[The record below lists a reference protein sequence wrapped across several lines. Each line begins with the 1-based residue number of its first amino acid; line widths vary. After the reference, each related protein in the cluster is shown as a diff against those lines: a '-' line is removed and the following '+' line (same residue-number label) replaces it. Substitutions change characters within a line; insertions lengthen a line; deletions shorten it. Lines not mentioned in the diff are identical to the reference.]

1 MTQILEEARRV
12 LTEEEQS
19 LRRTREA
26 LGETFERAVAQF
38 QKSLARGGRVI
49 VTGMGKSGHIGSKI
63 ASTLASTGTSAFF
76 LHPTEALH
84 GDFGMISKDD
94 ALLAI
99 AYGGETKEVLSA
111 VQFAKR
117 QGIPVVAITGA
128 LGSSLAREADLVLDG
143 SVPREADHLGMVPTS
158 SALVALALGDALA
171 SVLMKERGFTREH
184 FARLHPGGLLGRK
197 LSAVEEL
204 MHPRSGLISV
214 GQESSFHEILKAVAH
229 RNFGIVPVLGEGH
242 RLLGCITDGDLRR
255 ALITHGAQA
264 LDKRARELMH
274 PNPRTVPPQERVM
287 EGLALMEQV
296 SITSLFVVAVDS
308 GQLLGLLRLHDILA
322 L

>member
-1 MTQILEEARRV
+1 MGEP
-12 LTEEEQS
+12 S
-19 LRRTREA
+19 LNSKNPWP
-26 LGETFERAVAQF
+26 G
-38 QKSLARGGRVI
+38 GGRVI
-49 VTGMGKSGHIGSKI
+49 LTGMGKSGHIGSKI
-63 ASTLASTGTSAFF
+63 ASTLASTGTFAFF

-128 LGSSLAREADLVLDG
+128 LASSLAQEADLVLDG

-158 SALVALALGDALA
+158 SVLVALGDALA
-171 SVLMKERGFTREH
+171 LVLMIERGFTREH

-204 MHPRSGLISV
+204 MHPRSGLIFV
-214 GQESSFHEILKAVAH
+214 DQESSFHEILKAVAH

-242 RLLGCITDGDLRR
+242 RLLGCTTVGDLRR

-274 PNPRTVPPQERVM
+274 PNPRTVAPHERVM

-296 SITSLFVVAVDS
+296 SITSLFVVAGDS
-308 GQLLGLLRLHDILA
+308 LQLLGLLRLHDILA